1 MQTPPTED
9 DGSLL
14 EEDTHPLEEDRQV
27 PLVGEH
33 IHLLVSLFPLHLLVS
48 LVGEHIHLLD
58 RLVMA
63 QQDTQEK
70 QLVGLGVR
78 SSAG

>member
-27 PLVGEH
+27 PLVGEY
-33 IHLLVSLFPLHLLVS
+33 IHLLVSLVPLHLLVS
-48 LVGEHIHLLD
+48 LVGEHIH
-58 RLVMA
+58 
-63 QQDTQEK
+63 QQEPQEK
-70 QLVGLGVR
+70 QLVGLGIW
-78 SSAG
+78 SSAW